1 MKKLICLIMA
11 LTMIFALFACA
22 KSETKPSPSPS
33 SPSPSGSPDAT
44 TSPTVTESPSA
55 PADDDLSYIL
65 NKGELVIGYTDY
77 APMNYFDENGTL
89 VGFDTEYAEALCE
102 RLGVKAKFVLINWDT
117 KEYELASKNIDC
129 IWNGLTVTEERREHM
144 AFTKSYIVNEQVA
157 VIRAEDA
164 EKYRD
169 LESLKAGKI
178 VAETGSAGEMAV
190 EADLSGAA
198 YTPVAS
204 QANALL
210 EVKAR
215 TADVAVID
223 STMAHSMTGPGT
235 DYADLM
241 IVEGLHLTSEEYAIG
256 LRLGSTAVEKFN
268 EITASLI
275 ADGTLQAIAE
285 KYGLADRLI
294 TD

>member
-1 MKKLICLIMA
+1 MKKLISLILA
-11 LTMIFALFACA
+11 LTLVCALFACS

-33 SPSPSGSPDAT
+33 SHSPSESPVAAS
-44 TSPTVTESPSA
+44 SPTESESPA
-55 PADDDLSYIL
+55 PADDDLAYIL
-65 NKGELVIGYTDY
+65 SKGELVIGYTEY
-77 APMNYFDENGTL
+77 APMNYTDEDGNL
-89 VGFDTEYAEALCE
+89 VGFDTEYAESLCE
-102 RLGVKAKFVLINWDT
+102 RLGVKPKFVLINWDT

-129 IWNGLTVTEERREHM
+129 IWNGLTVTQERRQNM
-144 AFTKSYIVNEQVA
+144 AFTNSYIVNEQVA

-164 EKYRD
+164 EKYKD
-169 LESLKAGKI
+169 LESLKSAKI

-190 EADLSGAA
+190 STDLPGADF
-198 YTPVAS
+198 TPVAS

-215 TADVAVID
+215 TADVAIID
-223 STMAHSMTGPGT
+223 STMAHTMTGPGT

-241 IVEGLHLTSEEYAIG
+241 VVEGLELTSEEYAIG

-268 EITASLI
+268 EITAQLL

-285 KYGLADRLI
+285 KYGLSERLI
-294 TD
+294 TK